1 MAINAERIQ
10 ADIDAIA
17 GFTETPSEGAT
28 RPTFSNAWRQAR
40 DYLVG
45 QLEAAGCKVKI
56 DAAGNVH
63 ARTSAIGW
71 ESPVWLS
78 GSHIDTVPNGG
89 EFCGPPGGVPPP
101 GVGPPA
107 PRGPEG
113 ARP

>member
-89 EFCGPPGGVPPP
+89 QFR
-101 GVGPPA
+101 PA
-107 PRGPEG
+107 LGAAAPAGG
-113 ARP
+113 ARPPREGPHGAVP